1 MMNRFWAA
9 DFQCD
14 TSEIAGPR
22 AERAASSLVFTENG
36 WISWPGRE
44 DLSTELVKVLSA
56 AQDGGSTVAECW
68 LTLSRIDSHQDG
80 SWSQEW
86 IRSAM
91 VSEARAE
98 ASYLRGSLVTA
109 RRNWLRAANYYRAA
123 ASAFDVSAAL
133 LRLAIG
139 GMRRCAGNFVRRRS
153 PAGEVVTIPWLEDFS
168 LQGYFLPSVVHERA
182 PTVVCIGEPGSHKE
196 DCLSKYTN
204 HAHERGM
211 SLLAVDLFGTN
222 LTLQPEQLAGG
233 RKLEAA
239 ISHVMDFL
247 VERPGVDEN
256 RIAILAD
263 GWSSSFVAKAVAS
276 DTRFAAAV
284 CDGGIWDLQERVFR
298 ASQATGVE
306 PVRWFEEPNL
316 TLQRINCPLLVTAGE
331 GGWLEADLLI
341 EFGSQLSKHHFDAT
355 FKLFTS
361 AETAAMQGHLDNP
374 TLANEVI
381 FDWMEDRL
389 GLRTA
394 FPENIGRSLRG
405 LPMPSK

>member
-1 MMNRFWAA
+1 MNRFWGA
-9 DFQCD
+9 DFLCD

-22 AERAASSLVFTENG
+22 AQRVSSRLVFADNG

-44 DLSTELVKVLSA
+44 DLSAELVKILAA

-68 LTLSRIDSHQDG
+68 LTLSRLDYHADS
-80 SWSQEW
+80 SWPQEW
-86 IRSAM
+86 IRSAT
-91 VSEARAE
+91 VSEVRAE

-109 RRNWLRAANYYRAA
+109 RRNWLRAMNYYRAA
-123 ASAFDVSAAL
+123 ASAFDVSADL
-133 LRLAIG
+133 LRLAME

-182 PTVVCIGEPGSHKE
+182 PVVVCIGEPGSHKE
-196 DCLSKYTN
+196 ECLSKYVN

-211 SLLAVDLFGTN
+211 SLLAVDLLGAH
-222 LTLQPEQLAGG
+222 LTVQPERLAGG

-256 RIAILAD
+256 RIAIVAD

-284 CDGGIWDLQERVFR
+284 CDGGVWDLQERAFR
-298 ASQATGVE
+298 SSRVTGVE
-306 PVRWFEEPNL
+306 YSGWLEEPNL
-316 TLQRINCPLLVTAGE
+316 TLQRIACPLLVTAGE
-331 GGWLEADLLI
+331 RGWLQADMLT
-341 EFGSQLSKHHFDAT
+341 EFGSQLSKHHADAT
-355 FKLFTS
+355 FKLFTR

-381 FDWMEDRL
+381 FDWLEDRL
-389 GLRTA
+389 GLRT
-394 FPENIGRSLRG
+394 PLS
-405 LPMPSK
+405 